1 VATKEEKI
9 PHNFLA
15 SLTHTSILIS
25 VNIWAKTAKNG
36 EEAAKLSN
44 ISLPIPLKTRG

>member
-1 VATKEEKI
+1 MEASDRHVRNKI
-9 PHNFLA
+9 L
-15 SLTHTSILIS
+15 SKSILIS
-25 VNIWAKTAKNG
+25 LSIWAKTSKNG